1 MGLRSNR
8 IAIVGFGPRGLGA
21 LESLVR
27 HAGHGDVTLAVDL
40 FDPLDWPAAGPNFS
54 PDESK
59 VCLLNLPV
67 RSIDLPPPVKGS
79 GVGDMPEWLGQS
91 GADAEAFVPR
101 ARLGSYMNARFRDL
115 LTRLPDGMTVT
126 LHHLQITGAERD
138 GRQWRLAGGPG
149 RHGPYDHVLL
159 SLGQPESGDDDQTAR
174 WRVHATRHGL
184 PFKEAYPAAAL
195 VEAAD
200 SWAGRTVG
208 IRGLGLSALD
218 VVQALTLGL
227 GGRFEAGRYL
237 PSGREPARIVP
248 FSLDG
253 HAPAPKPLNQTVD
266 ARFEPLP
273 QENVSLRIALETALR
288 GPSGEALKT
297 VCDAIAMPALR
308 ILRETGRD
316 ANADDADAGAVD
328 RWLAAEREAPGSQEK
343 RGTIDALRAGLA
355 EAAGDEPPS
364 VGYVVGQLWRKWQPL
379 LREVYDGA
387 RKPAGTAQAMT
398 GFDEGLKR
406 YSYGAPVET
415 LQNFLT
421 LAEAGLVDP
430 RAADDPDIALTAQG
444 WQLKAGDRAVTASVM
459 VDSVLP
465 PAALNP
471 VSDPLVTGLIEASGL
486 AAVADGLGARCT
498 PDGAAIDADGA
509 VVEGLWLTGR
519 LTNGSTIA
527 ADSIH
532 DCFGLIQERWAKAVV
547 ARIGQTDSA
556 P

>member
-1 MGLRSNR
+1 VGLRSNR

-21 LESLVR
+21 LECLVR
-27 HAGHGDVTLAVDL
+27 HAGQCDATLAVDL
-40 FDPLDWPAAGPNFS
+40 FDPVDWPAAGPNFS

-67 RSIDLPPPVKGS
+67 RSIDLPAPPNGA

-101 ARLGSYMNARFRDL
+101 ARLGAYMNARFRDL

-126 LHHLQITGAERD
+126 LHQLRITGAERD
-138 GRQWRLAGGPG
+138 GRQWRLAGGQG

-174 WRVHATRHGL
+174 WRTHATRSGL
-184 PFKEAYPAAAL
+184 SFMEAYPATAL
-195 VEAAD
+195 VEAAG

-253 HAPAPKPLNQTVD
+253 HAPAPKPLNETVD
-266 ARFEPLP
+266 ALFEPLP
-273 QENVSLRIALETALR
+273 EENESLQAALGTALR

-297 VCDAIAMPALR
+297 VCDAIALPALR
-308 ILRETGRD
+308 ILRAAG
-316 ANADDADAGAVD
+316 ADADAGAVD

-355 EAAGDEPPS
+355 EAVGDEPPS

-379 LREVYDGA
+379 LREVYD
-387 RKPAGTAQAMT
+387 RTQKPADMAQAMT

-430 RAADDPDIALTAQG
+430 RAADDPDIALTADG
-444 WQLKAGDRAVTASVM
+444 WQLEADDRAVTASVM

-465 PAALNP
+465 PAALAP
-471 VSDPLVTGLIEASGL
+471 VSDPLVAGLMQASCL
-486 AAVADGLGARCT
+486 AAVADGLGARCN
-498 PDGAAIDADGA
+498 PDGAAIGADGA

-532 DCFGLIQERWAKAVV
+532 DCFGIIQERWAKAVV
-547 ARIGQTDSA
+547 ARIGRTDSA
-556 P
+556 T